1 MTRKIKRWVL
11 RLLIVSI
18 LGAIALAVEPIRSM
32 LIDMVAIMSHVDI
45 DKAKEYIL
53 SFGIWAPVISAVMM
67 ILQAIAA
74 PLPAFI
80 ITFANAA
87 IFGWWQGALLSWSS
101 SMAAAALCFVLSRW
115 FGRGLTEKLAS
126 RFALEQIDLFFARH
140 GQYAILISRLLPFVS
155 FDVVSYAAGLTPIK
169 TRYFLLATGIGQ
181 LPATLIYSYVGGML
195 TGGAQLF
202 VTGLLTLFAVTVA
215 IYLIKRVYHKK
226 NITSKTPAID
236 PGVRL

>member
-1 MTRKIKRWVL
+1 MPPKIKRLVT
-11 RLLIVSI
+11 RLFIVGI
-18 LGAIALAVEPIRSM
+18 LSVAALAIEPVRTM
-32 LIDMVAIMSHVDI
+32 LVDMVAIMSQVDI

-53 SFGIWAPVISAVMM
+53 SFGIWAPVISAAMM

-80 ITFANAA
+80 ITFSNAA

-115 FGRGLTEKLAS
+115 FGRGLAEKMAS
-126 RFALEQIDLFFARH
+126 RFALEQIDQFFARH

-169 TRYFLLATGIGQ
+169 MRHFLLATGLGQ

-215 IYLIKRVYHKK
+215 IYFIKRVYLKK
-226 NITSKTPAID
+226 NTTQKT
-236 PGVRL
+236 